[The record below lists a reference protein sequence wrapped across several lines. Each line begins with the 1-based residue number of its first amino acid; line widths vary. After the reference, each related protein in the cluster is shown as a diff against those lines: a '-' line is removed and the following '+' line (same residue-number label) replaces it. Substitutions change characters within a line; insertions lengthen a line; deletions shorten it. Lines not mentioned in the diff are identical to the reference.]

1 MDKNIMGAL
10 EGLPPSD
17 QQKMQALIE
26 GLQMKD
32 SLRMYNSLVERSFN
46 DCVDSFRRKT
56 LDKQEESCVR
66 KCVEKYMKHQMRVGM
81 RFAELNQ
88 GAPTSDSD

>member
-1 MDKNIMGAL
+1 MDKNMIAAL
-10 EGLPPSD
+10 EGLAPAD

-26 GLQMKD
+26 SLQMKD

-46 DCVDSFRRKT
+46 DCVDTFQRKT
-56 LDKQEESCVR
+56 LSKQEESCVR
-66 KCVEKYMKHQMRVGM
+66 KCVEKFMKHQMRVGM

-88 GAPTSDSD
+88 GAPTSDTD